1 MDYYAYGDLVVS
13 VGNGELADVTV
24 FGFERSIVLEQEL
37 VGASA
42 ALKELAALS
51 GTKDG
56 TVMAGFSSPGAPM
69 SVAVCHKG
77 KLYDI
82 TDCGSG
88 SVKVFKLKE
97 YRIGLLVDDDALDA
111 DYWLKLRG
119 WCDFAVCVVGAID
132 ETAGERIAALSH
144 TPWISFLLFVLD
156 GGLVFLCA
164 CKVRKVLRTR
174 K

>member
-144 TPWISFLLFVLD
+144 TAGIKTLATD
-156 GGLVFLCA
+156 GKNTVSTL
-164 CKVRKVLRTR
+164 
-174 K
+174 

>member
-24 FGFERSIVLEQEL
+24 FGFERSIALEQEL

-82 TDCGSG
+82 TVG
-88 SVKVFKLKE
+88 
-97 YRIGLLVDDDALDA
+97 RRRRARRRLLVEIARLVRFCR
-111 DYWLKLRG
+111 LRG
-119 WCDFAVCVVGAID
+119 RRD
-132 ETAGERIAALSH
+132 RR
-144 TPWISFLLFVLD
+144 D
-156 GGLVFLCA
+156 GGRADRRAQSYGRNQNA
-164 CKVRKVLRTR
+164 CDRREKHGQYAVIRSV
-174 K
+174 